1 MSYAINV
8 IWMDKAG
15 EEEIKKENLAEAEE
29 YETETFFNHFWIFKK
44 AGSDEQ
50 LAAKIDNMKETVFE
64 GSRFGAEVDDILR
77 VTIEE
82 IGNYD
87 INLFQ

>member
-1 MSYAINV
+1 
-8 IWMDKAG
+8 MDKAG

-29 YETETFFNHFWIFKK
+29 YETETFFNNFWIFKK
-44 AGSDEQ
+44 AGSDTQ
-50 LAAKIDNMKETVFE
+50 LAAKFDNMKKTVFE
-64 GSRFGAEVDDILR
+64 GSRFGVEVDNIIR

-87 INLFQ
+87 IHLFQ